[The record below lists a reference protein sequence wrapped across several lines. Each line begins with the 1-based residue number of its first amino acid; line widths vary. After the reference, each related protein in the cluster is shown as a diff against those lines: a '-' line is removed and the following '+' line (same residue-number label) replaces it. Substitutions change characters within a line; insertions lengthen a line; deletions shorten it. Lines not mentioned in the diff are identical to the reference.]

1 MTIEQNGPKGQET
14 RDPSP
19 VDILDKHTRALVRM
33 TAVLT
38 KLSGRLDAIED
49 RLSMPIDNGGNGE
62 SADDGPT
69 HEDQGDEPHNVDES
83 PPLALRC
90 DGKIL
95 LNIGE
100 IEGDLIAYEL
110 ASYER
115 WTGIVLPESDARDLY
130 DLLGDGFSGA
140 AGSIG
145 GDIIRRA
152 RAKRDPEGG
161 LQ

>member
-1 MTIEQNGPKGQET
+1 MTFPQEPSKGQET
-14 RDPSP
+14 SDPSI
-19 VDILDKHTRALVRM
+19 VDLLEKHTRALVRI

-38 KLSGRLDAIED
+38 KLSGRLDALED
-49 RLSMPIDNGGNGE
+49 RLSMPTSNGSE

-69 HEDQGDEPHNVDES
+69 HEDQGDEPHHVDES

-110 ASYER
+110 ASYQR
-115 WTGIVLPESDARDLY
+115 WTGIVLPESDARDLF